1 MGVNKG
7 EMQERTA
14 MTTLP
19 NDDFDMCCG
28 SRPHVRKFDPLVT
41 SPYFCNCGIC
51 GDKQESNEL
60 VTLMIEWNK
69 WQRSK
74 V

>member
-1 MGVNKG
+1 
-7 EMQERTA
+7 

-28 SRPHVRKFDPLVT
+28 SRPHITRTWYGMGWIYNATCCL
-41 SPYFCNCGIC
+41 C
-51 GDKQESNEL
+51 GDRKEQKGNLS
-60 VTLMIEWNK
+60 TLMIEWNK

-74 V
+74 A